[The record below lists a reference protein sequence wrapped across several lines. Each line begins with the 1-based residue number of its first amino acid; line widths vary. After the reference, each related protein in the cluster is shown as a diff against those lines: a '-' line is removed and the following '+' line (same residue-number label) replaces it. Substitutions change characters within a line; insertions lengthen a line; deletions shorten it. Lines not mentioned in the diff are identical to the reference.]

1 MNKKNISLIL
11 GPVLFLFI
19 YLLPLKGLSSAGQ
32 AVLAT
37 TAWVA
42 VWWIGEATEL
52 AVTSLLPILLLP
64 LAGGLSIEKTT
75 AAYAHPYIF
84 LFMGGFMIGL
94 AIERWNLHKRIAF
107 SIINYIGKS
116 EKKVIVGFM
125 VATAFLSMW
134 ISNTATTLMMFPIA
148 LSVIE
153 NFKSETVFSKNLM
166 LGIAYSASIGGMA
179 TLIGTPPNI
188 ILAGIVN
195 ESLGMEISFFKW
207 MLFALP
213 FACILLLAAILY
225 LTSYKTPRE
234 TNDKQEFTLENL
246 GKITVPEKRVLV
258 VFSIVAFLW
267 ITRSFIW
274 EAIIPGLNDTI
285 IAMGGAFLLFLI
297 PAGEGK
303 EQLMNWDTAKKLPW
317 DVLLIFGAG
326 LAIAAGFSQTD
337 LSNWLAGQF
346 LHLKFV
352 PSMLIL
358 LIVIAGINFLTEV
371 TSNTA
376 TASMA
381 LPLMATLGYSLG
393 IPSIQL
399 MIAVALSAS
408 CAYMLPVS
416 TPPNAIVF
424 ASGRIKIIQ
433 MVSTGF
439 VLNIISIILIFFFVS
454 YWWPVIS

>member
-1 MNKKNISLIL
+1 
-11 GPVLFLFI
+11 
-19 YLLPLKGLSSAGQ
+19 
-32 AVLAT
+32 T

-42 VWWIGEATEL
+42 VWWIGEATEI

-64 LAGGLSIEKTT
+64 LAGGLSIEETT

-195 ESLGMEISFFKW
+195 ESFGMEISFFKW

-285 IAMGGAFLLFLI
+285 IAMGGAFLL
-297 PAGEGK
+297 
-303 EQLMNWDTAKKLPW
+303 
-317 DVLLIFGAG
+317 
-326 LAIAAGFSQTD
+326 
-337 LSNWLAGQF
+337 
-346 LHLKFV
+346 
-352 PSMLIL
+352 
-358 LIVIAGINFLTEV
+358 
-371 TSNTA
+371 
-376 TASMA
+376 
-381 LPLMATLGYSLG
+381 
-393 IPSIQL
+393 
-399 MIAVALSAS
+399 
-408 CAYMLPVS
+408 
-416 TPPNAIVF
+416 
-424 ASGRIKIIQ
+424 
-433 MVSTGF
+433 
-439 VLNIISIILIFFFVS
+439 
-454 YWWPVIS
+454 

>member
-1 MNKKNISLIL
+1 MHKKEISLLL
-11 GPVLFLFI
+11 GPVFFLIIFF
-19 YLLPLKGLSSAGQ
+19 LPLEGLSSEGQ

-37 TAWVA
+37 TSWVA
-42 VWWIGEATEL
+42 VWWIGEAIPL
-52 AVTSLLPILLLP
+52 AVTSLLPIILLP
-64 LAGGLSIEKTT
+64 LSGGIDVEKTT

-84 LFMGGFMIGL
+84 LFMGGFILGL

-107 SIINYIGKS
+107 SIISYIGKS
-116 EKKVIVGFM
+116 EKKVIAGFM

-153 NFKSETVFSKNLM
+153 NLKSETVFPKNLM

-188 ILAGIVN
+188 ILAGVVN
-195 ESLGMEISFFKW
+195 KSLDIEISFFKW
-207 MLFALP
+207 MVFAFP
-213 FACILLLAAILY
+213 FACVLLLLAIWY
-225 LTSYKTPRE
+225 LTKYKIV
-234 TNDKQEFTLENL
+234 NKQSEEMTVSLEEL
-246 GKITVPEKRVLV
+246 GKITKQEKRVLI
-258 VFSIVAFLW
+258 VFSIVATLW

-274 EAIIPGLNDTI
+274 DAIIPGINDTI
-285 IAMGGAFLLFLI
+285 IAMGGAVLLFLL
-297 PAGEGK
+297 PAGDGK
-303 EQLMNWDTAKKLPW
+303 GKLMDWDTAKKLPW
-317 DVLLIFGAG
+317 NVLLIFGAG

-337 LSNWLAGQF
+337 LSSWLAGQF
-346 LHLKFV
+346 VHLRV
-352 PSMLIL
+352 IPSLFIL
-358 LIVIAGINFLTEV
+358 LIVIAGMNFLTEI

-381 LPLMATLGYSLG
+381 LPLMASLG
-393 IPSIQL
+393 LSLGVPSVQL

-424 ASGRIKIIQ
+424 ASGKIKIFQ
-433 MVSTGF
+433 MVRTGF
-439 VLNIISIILIFFFVS
+439 FLNIISILLILLFVS
-454 YWWPVIS
+454 YWWPLIS